1 MHDPVAAGR
10 RSAYRALAT
19 EAIVSTLVALAF
31 LAQGPWQAL
40 AAAVGGG
47 AMILGNALAAS
58 VALGGGIR
66 RAQVA
71 FARLVLGTLAK
82 WAVVMG
88 GLACAFG
95 VWRLPPL
102 PTLAGVVAG
111 VLAYLLGLNISS
123 RIKRER

>member
-10 RSAYRALAT
+10 RSARRALAVQ
-19 EAIVSTLVALAF
+19 ALAALLVALAF
-31 LAQGPWQAL
+31 LLQGPSQAL

-47 AMILGNALAAS
+47 AMLIGNALAAGT
-58 VALGGGIR
+58 ALGGGIQPA
-66 RAQVA
+66 RAA

-88 GLACAFG
+88 VLVFAFG

-102 PTLAGVVAG
+102 PTLVGVMAG
-111 VLAYLLGLNISS
+111 VLAYLLGLNFG
-123 RIKRER
+123 RVKRER